1 MKRTFRQKENAI
13 ILTGIVLAI
22 AVAAA
27 CLAAFFLLHSYIAE
41 AAERTKDGDFT
52 LSKEMQDELS
62 GNTAEIPSLTPAA
75 EPETEEIS
83 ADASKPV
90 LTVLPET
97 QHNMTLTPTPDPQ
110 EYWATHP
117 TPAPTPRLPVDYSQ
131 AVTSWINT
139 SAGVDLSL
147 YDAVS
152 VATATSTSNHQYSD
166 AAYAFDGTEQTYWCE
181 GTEGDGVG
189 EILYAK
195 LGEEKKIGCISF
207 KLGNWTS
214 YDSWIENGRPSD
226 LTVWI
231 AGNSYPVRIPDYMQ
245 EYFLEFSRPIPAS
258 ELSFRIESV
267 NRGNTEDTYIT
278 DIQIYSE
285 ENGWY

>member
-22 AVAAA
+22 LVAAA
-27 CLAAFFLLHSYIAE
+27 CLIAFFLLHSYIAE
-41 AAERTKDGDFT
+41 AAEKSKDRNFT
-52 LSKEMQDELS
+52 LSKEMQDELA
-62 GNTAEIPSLTPAA
+62 GNTTIIPSMTPEKDPEA
-75 EPETEEIS
+75 EEAS
-83 ADASKPV
+83 SDASKPV

-110 EYWATHP
+110 QYWATHP
-117 TPAPTPRLPVDYSQ
+117 TPTPTPRLPADYFNPVP
-131 AVTSWINT
+131 AWINT
-139 SAGVDLSL
+139 AGVTDMTP
-147 YDAVS
+147 YTPVI

-181 GTEGDGVG
+181 GVDGEGTG

-195 LGEEKKIGCISF
+195 LDEEQKIGCISF

-214 YDSWIENGRPSD
+214 YETWIENCRPSD
-226 LTVWI
+226 ITVWI
-231 AGNSYPVRIPDYMQ
+231 AGNSYPVRFPDYMQ
-245 EYFLEFSRPIPAS
+245 EYCVEFARPVPAS
-258 ELSFRIESV
+258 ELSFRIEGV
-267 NRGNTEDTYIT
+267 NSGNTQDTYIT

-285 ENGWY
+285 DSGWY

>member
-1 MKRTFRQKENAI
+1 MKKSFRQKENAI

-27 CLAAFFLLHSYIAE
+27 CLIAFFLLHSYIAE
-41 AAERTKDGDFT
+41 AAERNKDRDFT
-52 LSKEMQDELS
+52 LSKEMQDELA
-62 GNTAEIPSLTPAA
+62 GNTSVMPSPAP
-75 EPETEEIS
+75 ENVPETEEAS
-83 ADASKPV
+83 EDPSKPV

-117 TPAPTPRLPVDYSQ
+117 TPTPTPRLQVDPSQPVSFW
-131 AVTSWINT
+131 VNT
-139 SAGVDLSL
+139 IAAADMSIYEPVPVES
-147 YDAVS
+147 S
-152 VATATSTSNHQYSD
+152 STTSNNQYSD
-166 AAYAFDGTEQTYWCE
+166 AAYAFDGTEQTFWCE
-181 GTEGDGVG
+181 GADGDGTG

-195 LGEEKKIGCISF
+195 LGEEKKIGCIAF

-214 YDSWIENGRPSD
+214 TDIWIENGRPSD

-231 AGNSYPVRIPDYMQ
+231 AGNSYQVRFPDYMQ
-245 EYFLEFSRPIPAS
+245 EYCLEFYRPVLAS
-258 ELSFRIESV
+258 EISFQIGSV
-267 NRGNTEDTYIT
+267 TSGNTQDTYIT